1 MDLDFDLDIT
11 PVYAAQYSYCFYSIS
26 ISTQYNSVIDSSQN
40 YVKFVDLSNVFAT
53 SAVINFNSHVYTPS
67 LVGSYVVT
75 ISYSWNQNISK
86 TSTISVT
93 LVDPCILAVTPPAS
107 ISNSSQYL
115 SDANLQ
121 INIGPSI
128 TTAY

>member
-1 MDLDFDLDIT
+1 M
-11 PVYAAQYSYCFYSIS
+11 
-26 ISTQYNSVIDSSQN
+26 IDSSQN
-40 YVKFVDLSNVFAT
+40 YVKFVDLSDVFAT

-86 TSTISVT
+86 NSTISVT
-93 LVDPCILAVTPPAS
+93 LVDPCIIGVTPPAL

-121 INIGPSI
+121 MNIGPSI